1 MMMKNTFILILI
13 VASTPLFAQDIEAKL
28 DEAKTAYGSGNM
40 EEARF
45 ALEQSLVELDKLIG
59 QEVLKILPKEMGG
72 LQANA
77 EDDNVS
83 GSTGYTGV
91 FVERDYPGEPKYISV
106 QVMADSPF
114 LAMVNM
120 ALTNPMIASMS
131 DGNQEVT
138 KISGYKSLVELE
150 EGEEGEEDT
159 YKFMTPVSSSL
170 ITVEVTGFGKSD
182 AYAMVSE
189 LDYRSIVSL
198 ISSGQ

>member
-1 MMMKNTFILILI
+1 MKNIFTLIIFL
-13 VASTPLFAQDIEAKL
+13 AGSSLFAQDIESKL
-28 DEAKTAYGSGNM
+28 DEAKMAYKGGNM
-40 EEARF
+40 EDARF

-59 QEVLKILPKEMGG
+59 KEVLKILPTEMGG
-72 LQANA
+72 LTANT
-77 EDDNVS
+77 EDDNVT

-91 FVERDYPGEPKYISV
+91 FVEREYSGEPKFISI

-131 DGNQEVT
+131 DGNQEIT
-138 KISGYKSLVELE
+138 KISGYKSLVELD
-150 EGEEGEEDT
+150 EGQEGDEDT

-182 AYAMVSE
+182 AYSMVSE